1 MAKKDKLCSFKDY
14 MTCKDDK
21 LASKTRKKLNK
32 KGKGGRPTSVH
43 GWAGYGPPP
52 NLSGG
57 GGSDGGNG
65 SAGGNGGGMGEAYNR
80 EEMGL
85 SKWLSDEDY
94 EVNYDE
100 DAEEQQT
107 KKSQAKALYRNF
119 KRQGLTKQEMVSRFE
134 EVLGVTNSTAISYY
148 ERIAKEFGDTGNKD
162 DPVTVGMGPAGGAGE
177 LPGGAGG
184 AGEMGMG
191 AFGDADP
198 EEEAPD
204 VMEPQ
209 EWQDPNRQGTIR
221 RVKNAHLV
229 YKRQSDDGTF
239 EELWIYKQGDK
250 FDDELEIRRDILA
263 GTDIPVNKTQ
273 SDDKR
278 QQSDTWTSGNVQML
292 RITGLT
298 N

>member
-1 MAKKDKLCSFKDY
+1 

-32 KGKGGRPTSVH
+32 KGKGNRPTSVH

-52 NLSGG
+52 NLSGAD
-57 GGSDGGNG
+57 GSGGNG
-65 SAGGNGGGMGEAYNR
+65 GNSGGGMGEAYSR

-85 SKWLSDEDY
+85 AKWLSGDEY
-94 EVNYDE
+94 EMSYDE
-100 DAEEQQT
+100 DAEEQKT

-119 KRQGLTKQEMVSRFE
+119 KRQGLTKQEMVARFE
-134 EVLGVTNSTAISYY
+134 QILGVTNSTAISYY

-162 DPVTVGMGPAGGAGE
+162 DAVTVGMGPAGGASE
-177 LPGGAGG
+177 LPGGTGAGG
-184 AGEMGMG
+184 EMEMGG
-191 AFGDADP
+191 GVADADP
-198 EEEAPD
+198 DEEAPD

-278 QQSDTWTSGNVQML
+278 QQSDSWTSGNVQML
-292 RITGLT
+292 KITGLT